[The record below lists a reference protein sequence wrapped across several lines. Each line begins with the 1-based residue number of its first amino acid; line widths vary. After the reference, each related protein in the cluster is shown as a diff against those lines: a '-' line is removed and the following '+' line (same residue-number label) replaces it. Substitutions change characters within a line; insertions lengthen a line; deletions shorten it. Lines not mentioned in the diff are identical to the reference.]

1 MKNIKCF
8 YFRVQFHRH
17 ESVPRKCAPP
27 PQHGE
32 AVPQLGEAVPQH
44 GEAVPQLGEAVPQ
57 LGEAVPQLG
66 EAAPQLTGILQQ
78 LLNLGLFQQLQ
89 QLILNGQQPQQNIVV
104 FSPSDET
111 EEDVPD
117 GENLTDFQ
125 CISILSFSFKSSLLI
140 IRYLR
145 NSFQSVPDP

>member
-1 MKNIKCF
+1 M
-8 YFRVQFHRH
+8 
-17 ESVPRKCAPP
+17 PRKGPPP

-32 AVPQLGEAVPQH
+32 AVPQH
-44 GEAVPQLGEAVPQ
+44 
-57 LGEAVPQLG
+57 G

-78 LLNLGLFQQLQ
+78 LLNLGLFQQFQ
-89 QLILNGQQPQQNIVV
+89 QLILNGQQQQQSIVV

-125 CISILSFSFKSSLLI
+125 CISILSFSLKSSLLI

-145 NSFQSVPDP
+145 NSF

>member
-1 MKNIKCF
+1 MFLFQGSIP
-8 YFRVQFHRH
+8 
-17 ESVPRKCAPP
+17 SPRECASERCSPP
-27 PQHGE
+27 PQH
-32 AVPQLGEAVPQH
+32 
-44 GEAVPQLGEAVPQ
+44 GEAVPQ

>member
-1 MKNIKCF
+1 M
-8 YFRVQFHRH
+8 
-17 ESVPRKCAPP
+17 PRKGPPP
-27 PQHGE
+27 PQH
-32 AVPQLGEAVPQH
+32 GEAVPQH
-44 GEAVPQLGEAVPQ
+44 GEAVPQHGEAVPQ
-57 LGEAVPQLG
+57 HGEAVPQHGEAVPQLG

-125 CISILSFSFKSSLLI
+125 CISILSFSLKSSLLI

-145 NSFQSVPDP
+145 NSF